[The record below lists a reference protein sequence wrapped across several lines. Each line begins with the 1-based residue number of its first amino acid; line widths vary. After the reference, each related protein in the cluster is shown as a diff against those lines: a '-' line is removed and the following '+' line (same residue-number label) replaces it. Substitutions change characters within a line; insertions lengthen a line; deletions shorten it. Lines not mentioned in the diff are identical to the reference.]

1 MLGTRVSLYQSFIYV
16 LIYKFMDDIL
26 KLSGDAKLVFLLPSF
41 IKDHQSSIFVVLA
54 TYLAERQAC
63 SQCEC
68 CCIMNF
74 H

>member
-1 MLGTRVSLYQSFIYV
+1 
-16 LIYKFMDDIL
+16 MDDIL
-26 KLSGDAKLVFLLPSF
+26 KLSGDAKLVFLLPGF
-41 IKDHQSSIFVVLA
+41 IKGHQSSIFVVLA